1 MTTSLRKESRFHRT
15 PARRW
20 LLAVSLMIVVLVAA
34 GTWTLLLQ
42 TRNAP
47 ARQTPPPNFQLVT
60 EVDLSSGSHNGET
73 LLSFTLDE
81 PSVVGIYFAIEQIDT
96 RSLDL
101 RLVGADGQ
109 SAVLLHAEDYR
120 TDRDG
125 GGLWEQRLE
134 AGTYQLLLSAAQSP
148 GRLAV
153 YHSLAVQ
160 PVPVQ

>member
-1 MTTSLRKESRFHRT
+1 MATSLLKEPSFQRA

-20 LLAVSLMIVVLVAA
+20 LLAVSLIVVVLVAV
-34 GTWTLLLQ
+34 GVWTLLLQ
-42 TRNAP
+42 TRSAP
-47 ARQTPPPNFQLVT
+47 AGQVPPPGFQPAT
-60 EVDLSSGSHNGET
+60 EVALSSGPHNGET

-81 PSVVGIYFAIEQIDT
+81 PTVVGIYFAIEQVDT

-101 RLVGADGQ
+101 RLVRADGQ

-160 PVPVQ
+160 PASVQ